1 MRIILNG
8 IDMSKTKSDKDNET
22 IQVIQVSEGYIRWL
36 MMIRL
41 GRIFNEESFRNMLMN
56 DLNDYFN
63 LNCYDVLMGYAKEK
77 DIYSKMEN
85 GEIVFEYGLISILV
99 KCSPLKILV
108 QSKGVILESEK
119 ENYILLLSIDNVFIR

>member
-1 MRIILNG
+1 
-8 IDMSKTKSDKDNET
+8 MSKKNNDNNET
-22 IQVIQVSEGYIRWL
+22 IQMMEISEGFIRWL
-36 MMIRL
+36 MMNRL
-41 GRIFNEESFRNMLMN
+41 GKIYDEESLINALKQ